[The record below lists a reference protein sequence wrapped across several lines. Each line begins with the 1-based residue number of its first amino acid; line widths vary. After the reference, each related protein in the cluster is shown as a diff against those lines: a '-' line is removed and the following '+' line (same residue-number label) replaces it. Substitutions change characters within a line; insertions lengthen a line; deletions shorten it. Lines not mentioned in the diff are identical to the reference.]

1 MYNVKIKQFEGPF
14 DLLLELI
21 DKKKLPVNEVS
32 LAEVADQYLN
42 HLKSLPDFPTNE
54 VASFIVIASTL
65 VLIKSRSLMP
75 SLSLSQE
82 EETEIKDLEERLRL
96 YKIYKALA
104 KELEKIF
111 GKQVIFA
118 REAMLLQTEA
128 VFAESKD
135 LSLKNIFIAGKEM
148 LARLPEKESN
158 FPETMVKKT
167 ITLEQKIEEL
177 KKRLEERISFC
188 FSEIT
193 KNSGCEKVDLIVNFL
208 ALLELTKRGLI
219 IVRQDKIF
227 GEIEINKAK

>member
-1 MYNVKIKQFEGPF
+1 MYQIKIKQFEGPF

-32 LAEVADQYLN
+32 LAEVSDQYLN

-75 SLSLSQE
+75 SLALSSD
-82 EETEIKDLEERLRL
+82 EETEIRDLEERLRL
-96 YKIYKALA
+96 YKIYRALA

-118 REAMLLQTEA
+118 RESMLQTETI
-128 VFAESKD
+128 FAESKD
-135 LSLKNIFIAGKEM
+135 LSLENIFIAAKEM
-148 LARLPEKESN
+148 LARLPEKENN
-158 FPETMVKKT
+158 FPKAIVKKT
-167 ITLEQKIEEL
+167 ITLEQKIQEIKE
-177 KKRLEERISFC
+177 RLNKRISFC
-188 FSEIT
+188 FSEIA
-193 KNSGCEKVDLIVNFL
+193 KNSSGGKADLIINFL

-219 IVRQDKIF
+219 MVKQDKVF
-227 GEIEINKAK
+227 GEIEINKTK